1 MLLLCLITSI
11 RLMAKLMSPL
21 SCKQIRTRTDSGNNE
36 NAASCPFYYY
46 YCRFYFLYEN
56 SLRKHKIIA

>member
-21 SCKQIRTRTDSGNNE
+21 SCKQIQNTRTDSGNNE

-46 YCRFYFLYEN
+46 CRFYFLYEN
-56 SLRKHKIIA
+56 SLRKHQIIA